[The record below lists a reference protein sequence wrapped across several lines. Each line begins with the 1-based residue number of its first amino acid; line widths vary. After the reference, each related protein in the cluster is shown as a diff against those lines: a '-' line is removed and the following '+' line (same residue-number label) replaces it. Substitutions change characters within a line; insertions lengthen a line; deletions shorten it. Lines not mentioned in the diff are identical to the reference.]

1 MKDPTAR
8 AIELVIALWH
18 VGGFLQALRGGAA

>member
-1 MKDPTAR
+1 MNATAR

-18 VGGFLQALRGGAA
+18 VAGCKQILRGEAL